1 MPQSERRIYLLR
13 ELLKEQPRYQDIRIP
28 TNKQDRK
35 NLLRS
40 LFNIRM
46 PAPVSDA
53 FLKIQ
58 NEYLQEE
65 SARKWITDIAD
76 LTRTG
81 QPVSVAER
89 YYNDPLRGHRQCCH
103 QPNAGVLLALSRLHR
118 QCDSHLRRRSA
129 SGRLCSVHEEAAARR
144 RNGKSKDHLGRSI
157 FPTAMSCIPWARL
170 FTVHCKKRTRN
181 FWHPVIVPVYNLPI
195 HRASGAS
202 PFLLYLNGRISL
214 SPIIWRQKLP

>member
-28 TNKQDRK
+28 TNKQEQK

-76 LTRTG
+76 LTPYRATCICSG
-81 QPVSVAER
+81 AILQRSA
-89 YYNDPLRGHRQCCH
+89 
-103 QPNAGVLLALSRLHR
+103 AGPSSMLPSAK
-118 QCDSHLRRRSA
+118 CRSA
-129 SGRLCSVHEEAAARR
+129 SGPVTAASTMRFTPTPTFSF
-144 RNGKSKDHLGRSI
+144 GPLVQRS
-157 FPTAMSCIPWARL
+157 
-170 FTVHCKKRTRN
+170 
-181 FWHPVIVPVYNLPI
+181 
-195 HRASGAS
+195 
-202 PFLLYLNGRISL
+202 
-214 SPIIWRQKLP
+214 